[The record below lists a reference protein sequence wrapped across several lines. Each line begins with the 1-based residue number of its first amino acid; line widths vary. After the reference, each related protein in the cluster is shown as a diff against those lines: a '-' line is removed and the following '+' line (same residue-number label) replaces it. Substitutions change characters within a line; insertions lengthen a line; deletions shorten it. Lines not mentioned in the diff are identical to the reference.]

1 MHASKAHRVHS
12 PLSPSNIGSGCITPL
27 ITHIL
32 VISRARISCL
42 GTLDEAERAVFSVR
56 SQLRMNYHSYHSQ
69 FSHFPNLDLLPRS
82 AGRGRVCGLFS
93 KEPA

>member
-12 PLSPSNIGSGCITPL
+12 PLSPSNIGSGCITTL

-42 GTLDEAERAVFSVR
+42 GTLDEAEYA
-56 SQLRMNYHSYHSQ
+56 
-69 FSHFPNLDLLPRS
+69 P
-82 AGRGRVCGLFS
+82 FS
-93 KEPA
+93 KERRMKFAKATKFHRKSGEPRFPASER

>member
-1 MHASKAHRVHS
+1 MHASKAQRVHS
-12 PLSPSNIGSGCITPL
+12 TLSPSNIGSGCITTL

-42 GTLDEAERAVFSVR
+42 GTLDEAEYAPFSKER
-56 SQLRMNYHSYHSQ
+56 RMKFAKATSFTENPGNPD
-69 FSHFPNLDLLPRS
+69 FLPRN
-82 AGRGRVCGLFS
+82 ARRGRACGLFS